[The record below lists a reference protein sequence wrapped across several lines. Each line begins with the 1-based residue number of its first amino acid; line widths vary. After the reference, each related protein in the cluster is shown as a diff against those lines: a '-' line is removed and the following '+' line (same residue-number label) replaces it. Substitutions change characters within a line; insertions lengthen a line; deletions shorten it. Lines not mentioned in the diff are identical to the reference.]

1 MEIIKSRNW
10 GQADKD
16 KLGDLIN
23 RGLIDITDNSYQNIE
38 QVRDRHFRHRNKLNF
53 RRNFRDYSAAWHL
66 EIEYSGARRRDGGKM
81 PPPCPPPPPIS
92 NEEEVPG
99 NEEGVDDT
107 AAGADVDDDDDAA
120 PEDAAPENDTMPP
133 KLATKPP
140 AAAKKAT
147 KKAESSDDVAAVPAP
162 TTKPPANYSVD
173 STEKH
178 FISYYVKGKCDVADV
193 VFVVNGVVHDT
204 EYRVTV
210 AADRK
215 SITLKR
221 GVHSFCFSKKLLK
234 AILGG
239 KYSSSSHRAVAY
251 DDIAQEMQDKNLRP
265 ENQHFW
271 GAPQVVRLK
280 WECTGTFVII
290 KRDYEIDYVNVD
302 SKGRRN
308 RQCNSVLIIQVKK
321 AKERAETEAKVN
333 RGQMSLFG
341 SFSQGSP
348 GSGYNPSPPPRRKS
362 PRLGPP
368 VAAAAGHRVHDD
380 DEEDDDSDNRFGSSG
395 DDEDDDDG
403 NGGNSDGGGKRKAGV

>member
-1 MEIIKSRNW
+1 MKSSIAARDD
-10 GQADKD
+10 A
-16 KLGDLIN
+16 
-23 RGLIDITDNSYQNIE
+23 TE
-38 QVRDRHFRHRNKLNF
+38 VRCGVILFFFPL
-53 RRNFRDYSAAWHL
+53 WHPL
-66 EIEYSGARRRDGGKM
+66 TRC
-81 PPPCPPPPPIS
+81 PPPPPPIS
-92 NEEEVPG
+92 DEEEVPN

-107 AAGADVDDDDDAA
+107 AAGADVDDDDDDDDDVAA
-120 PEDAAPENDTMPP
+120 KDATMPP
-133 KLATKPP
+133 KLAKKPP
-140 AAAKKAT
+140 ATAKKAT
-147 KKAESSDDVAAVPAP
+147 KKAESDDVAAVPAP
-162 TTKPPANYSVD
+162 ATKPPENYSVD

-178 FISYYVKGKCDVADV
+178 FISYYVKGKLDVADV
-193 VFVVNGVVHDT
+193 VFLVNGVVHDT

-215 SITLKR
+215 SVTLRR

-239 KYSSSSHRAVAY
+239 KYKSSSHRAVAY

-280 WECTGTFVII
+280 WECTGAFVIV
-290 KRDYEIDYVNVD
+290 KRDYEINYVNVD
-302 SKGRRN
+302 SKARRN
-308 RQCNSVLIIQVKK
+308 RQCNSVLIVQVKK

-362 PRLGPP
+362 PRFSPP

-380 DEEDDDSDNRFGSSG
+380 DEEDDDSDERFGSSG

-403 NGGNSDGGGKRKAGV
+403 DGGGGGYNSDGGGKRKGGV